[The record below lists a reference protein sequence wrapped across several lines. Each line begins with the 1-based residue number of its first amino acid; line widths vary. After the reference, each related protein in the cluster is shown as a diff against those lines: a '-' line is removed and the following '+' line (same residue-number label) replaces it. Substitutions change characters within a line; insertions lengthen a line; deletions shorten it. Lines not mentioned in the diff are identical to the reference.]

1 MIRLLLV
8 EDNAAH
14 ARLVHEMLKERN
26 VHQFEYKRVDSLA
39 AALRVL
45 YDQHFDVVLLDLG
58 LPDAFGPESV
68 VRVRRAAPSV
78 PIVVLSGLQ
87 EESLPLKAAQLG
99 AHEYLV
105 KGEEDAEHL
114 LRAIKDS
121 IERARRTQRSS
132 LPGRPGEGSGE
143 PAGTESPF

>member
-1 MIRLLLV
+1 MIRVLLV

-26 VHQFEYKRVDSLA
+26 VQQFEYKRVDSLA
-39 AALRVL
+39 AALRLL

-68 VRVRRAAPSV
+68 LRVRKAAPSV
-78 PIVVLSGLQ
+78 PIVVLSGLE
-87 EESLPLKAAQLG
+87 EESLPLRAARLG
-99 AHEYLV
+99 AQEYLV
-105 KGEEDAEHL
+105 KGEEEAEQL

-121 IERARRTQRSS
+121 IERGRMTLDSTPRRPPARLEVR
-132 LPGRPGEGSGE
+132 G
-143 PAGTESPF
+143 